1 MVGRRYIRYIHTESH
16 HVDFL
21 TGVLTF
27 RTALNTRYLFLLLF
41 FTDAR
46 WHINR
51 FILQLGLTKDINEF
65 MDKVR
70 NSPLAGNVDSPESG
84 KSYNLAGCRY
94 LKSEEVFLLAGLD
107 ALMQVISCEQDIGWR
122 SDVRRIV
129 FVITDQE
136 PHYAFDGQLAGKNR
150 CQVSKTLTS
159 L

>member
-65 MDKVR
+65 MDKVI

-84 KSYNLAGCRY
+84 KSYNFAGCRY
-94 LKSEEVFLLAGLD
+94 LKSEEVLLLSQAWTRSCRSLAVSSTSGGDRMCAGSYL
-107 ALMQVISCEQDIGWR
+107 
-122 SDVRRIV
+122 
-129 FVITDQE
+129 
-136 PHYAFDGQLAGKNR
+136 
-150 CQVSKTLTS
+150 
-159 L
+159 

>member
-27 RTALNTRYLFLLLF
+27 RTALNTRYLFLFLF

-84 KSYNLAGCRY
+84 KSYNFAGCRY

-107 ALMQVISCEQDIGWR
+107 ALMQAMVCRQRVGWR
-122 SDVRRIV
+122 QNARKIILMATDREGDNIFKCTGSNYDMI
-129 FVITDQE
+129 IT
-136 PHYAFDGQLAGKNR
+136 
-150 CQVSKTLTS
+150 
-159 L
+159 